1 MSEGYIIW
9 PGYGFPQTI
18 SVPVWGG
25 GGVEISQTIS
35 QVSYKTWYVNVGER
49 GGPSLPE
56 QNPATAEKQETSL
69 RPHLEMGEYAVPGTV
84 QTHTYLY

>member
-1 MSEGYIIW
+1 MVSLRPYLFLFGE
-9 PGYGFPQTI
+9 
-18 SVPVWGG
+18 GG
-25 GGVEISQTIS
+25 GGEISQTIS